1 VQTELR
7 RAVVID
13 ALLGLGLAWACWIG
27 GQLDWNRPR
36 MSHRPPWEGG
46 PEQTWAHDLSPGIV
60 PFLALLAL
68 GVAVRRLSP
77 RLGFAAVVVGTG
89 GFLATGATF
98 GPVFLGAALS
108 IYAMA
113 AALPPRRWVPLTAL
127 LIPMIMAAYW
137 REPYLGLLNPALYA
151 GLVTGIAIAIVPAM
165 IGLLRRSRRETER
178 QERDLDRRR
187 YAYEERLRIAR
198 EVHDVVGHSLSV
210 INMQAG
216 VALHVLGRRPD
227 QAVDSLE
234 AIKKTSKEALAE
246 LRTTLQV
253 FREPAELAP
262 QPGLARLE
270 DLVGDLRSAGRQV
283 HVEWGLPP
291 TGEPLSAAVDQ
302 AAFRIIQEALT
313 NVVRHAGAA
322 PATVRITQD
331 TSTLAI
337 EVANPVS
344 GDQPLAEGNGIRG
357 MRERARGIGGTLN
370 IVRRPGEVLVR
381 AELPVRE
388 PPE

>member
-1 VQTELR
+1 
-7 RAVVID
+7 
-13 ALLGLGLAWACWIG
+13 
-27 GQLDWNRPR
+27 
-36 MSHRPPWEGG
+36 
-46 PEQTWAHDLSPGIV
+46 
-60 PFLALLAL
+60 
-68 GVAVRRLSP
+68 
-77 RLGFAAVVVGTG
+77 
-89 GFLATGATF
+89 
-98 GPVFLGAALS
+98 
-108 IYAMA
+108 
-113 AALPPRRWVPLTAL
+113 
-127 LIPMIMAAYW
+127 MIMAAYW

-151 GLVTGIAIAIVPAM
+151 GLVSGIAIAIVPAM

-216 VALHVLGRRPD
+216 VALHVLDRRPD

-253 FREPAELAP
+253 FREPPELAP
-262 QPGLARLE
+262 PPGLARLE
-270 DLVGDLRSAGRQV
+270 DLVGDLRSAGREV
-283 HVEWGLPP
+283 GLEWAPR
-291 TGEPLSAAVDQ
+291 TSEPLSAAVDQ
-302 AAFRIIQEALT
+302 VAFRIIQEALT
-313 NVVRHAGAA
+313 NVVRHTGGA
-322 PATVRITQD
+322 PAAVRITQD

-337 EVANPVS
+337 EVANPAQ

-357 MRERARGIGGTLN
+357 MRERARGVGGTLD

-381 AELPVRE
+381 AELPIRE